1 MMRITDSH
9 AHIFPSAIAS
19 AAVEATSR
27 FYADAKTPPGIRRG
41 TPVNHA
47 GTVDDLLKREQEA
60 GIDRALVFSCATK
73 VSQVM
78 SVNTF
83 TAGVCAEHPSLVG
96 AGTMFI
102 GFPDYEGECDRL
114 LSLGLK
120 GIKLHPD
127 IQRFAVDD
135 ERLFPL
141 YEIMQAKGL
150 FLISHAGDYRFD
162 FSGPLRLRH
171 VALMFPGLKL
181 ICAHFGGWSEWGD
194 AGEYLQ
200 KLDNVYFDTSSTIP
214 FAGKDP
220 ALAAFRRF
228 DRTHIFFGT
237 DYPMWDPKKEL
248 DTILSLGLDDATL
261 EGVLRTNFDT
271 FLSSL

>member
-1 MMRITDSH
+1 MIPITDTH
-9 AHIFPSAIAS
+9 AHIFPVEIAS
-19 AAVEATSR
+19 SAVEATSR
-27 FYADAKTPPGIRRG
+27 FYANVKAPLGVRRG
-41 TPVNHA
+41 IPCNYA
-47 GTVDDLLKREQEA
+47 GTADDLLQRERDA
-60 GIDRALVFSCATK
+60 GISRALVFSCATK
-73 VSQVM
+73 ISQVT
-78 SVNTF
+78 SVNSF
-83 TAGVCAEHPSLVG
+83 IAKVCAEHPSLVG

-102 GFPDYEGECDRL
+102 GFPTPEEECDRI

-135 ERLFPL
+135 ERLFPV
-141 YEIMQAKGL
+141 YEIMQEKGL
-150 FLISHAGDYRFD
+150 FLISHAGDYRYD
-162 FSGPLRLRH
+162 YSGPQRLRH
-171 VALMFPGLKL
+171 VALMFPRLKL

-214 FAGKDP
+214 FAGKEP

-271 FLSSL
+271 FLSAL